1 MTEDPS
7 RHPAAGG
14 GPDDPSYLL
23 DLLARSPL
31 LPEPRLRHH
40 WQHLM
45 PWLDLAERY
54 ALAGILLE
62 AEHAL
67 QPPPSGAAS
76 YGGPQRAPASGAAS
90 HGEGQRGRR

>member
-1 MTEDPS
+1 MAECTS
-7 RHPAAGG
+7 RPAAHGA
-14 GPDDPSYLL
+14 GPDDPRYLL

-31 LPEPRLRHH
+31 LPEPSLRQH
-40 WQHLM
+40 WQRLV

-67 QPPPSGAAS
+67 QPPAAA
-76 YGGPQRAPASGAAS
+76 GR
-90 HGEGQRGRR
+90 GEDQRGRR